1 MSAAA
6 EAAAATAARHN
17 TRRSLL
23 LSSASA
29 ALAASAALLLSPLQA
44 VADEGA
50 AAAAASASSAPPS
63 SSSLFVPD
71 LRELPLP
78 EAYVETSRALIKSL
92 QDAIEADLSDA
103 DESKV
108 RIECSQVYFFSV
120 SLSLVSL
127 PLFSP
132 PRPHSPAPLSF
143 SLSLAYSRSTRNNN
157 KVRRKAEPAKANVR
171 EWTSRWGDGRAPAVG
186 GSASHS
192 ALTSALRELGGF
204 YSKRGQRAR
213 LDRETAGRLLG
224 ELAEAERGLPA
235 EREKKRGLFS
245 LP

>member
-1 MSAAA
+1 MNALKFIFLCL
-6 EAAAATAARHN
+6 
-17 TRRSLL
+17 SLL
-23 LSSASA
+23 GF
-29 ALAASAALLLSPLQA
+29 SPLFFTLP
-44 VADEGA
+44 
-50 AAAAASASSAPPS
+50 APTHP
-63 SSSLFVPD
+63 
-71 LRELPLP
+71 R
-78 EAYVETSRALIKSL
+78 
-92 QDAIEADLSDA
+92 
-103 DESKV
+103 
-108 RIECSQVYFFSV
+108 
-120 SLSLVSL
+120 LSL
-127 PLFSP
+127 
-132 PRPHSPAPLSF
+132 
-143 SLSLAYSRSTRNNN
+143 SLSLASSRSTRNKN

>member
-1 MSAAA
+1 MLLAPLQAALAEEGTATAAEAEA
-6 EAAAATAARHN
+6 EAAAT
-17 TRRSLL
+17 
-23 LSSASA
+23 SS
-29 ALAASAALLLSPLQA
+29 
-44 VADEGA
+44 
-50 AAAAASASSAPPS
+50 SSS
-63 SSSLFVPD
+63 SSTSSSLFVPD

-92 QDAIEADLSDA
+92 RDAIEADLSDA

-108 RIECSQVYFFSV
+108 RIFFFFFFSSFLFCSS
-120 SLSLVSL
+120 SLSLLPSFSL
-127 PLFSP
+127 PRSFSP
-132 PRPHSPAPLSF
+132 PPLF
-143 SLSLAYSRSTRNNN
+143 RIKKTHVTP

-192 ALTSALRELGGF
+192 ALTAALRELGGF

-213 LDRETAGRLLG
+213 LDRGTAEKLLG

-235 EREKKRGLFS
+235 EKEKKKGLFS